1 MINCRKQF
9 GRYVQSVF
17 ARCNDSA
24 RLSMCLIST
33 FLCLLVGTNAAVAQS
48 AAQTP
53 PARSSKRV
61 VAPNTTQRAFNA
73 AAPAV
78 VKLYGG
84 GLGREHG
91 YGTGTL
97 VSADGKILTTLSLLT
112 SRDRVRAVLAD
123 GRTFMARK
131 MATDE
136 TRRLVMLKIEAT
148 DLPFL
153 EMTDSTVLQPG
164 SPVFALGNWFKVAE
178 GQEQVSVTRGTF
190 SMRMLLDARRLAQ
203 DYDYRGDALLF
214 DAITSNPG
222 APGGPLVDLNGNC
235 VGILGRIVEARATLT
250 RINYALPAEQ
260 LADFIGGKVAERRE
274 GVASE
279 SAAQPYVGI
288 RISRIGFR
296 HVSPYVARVTRDSP
310 ADRAGIKRDD
320 LVLMVGDRRISN
332 ASDYKD
338 AIADTRPG
346 DRVQFVIKRGDSL
359 IAIPVEIGVKP

>member
-1 MINCRKQF
+1 MINFRS
-9 GRYVQSVF
+9 QSASRWRGCVTRF
-17 ARCNDSA
+17 AVA
-24 RLSMCLIST
+24 TPKAMCAA
-33 FLCLLVGTNAAVAQS
+33 LLVGSVFLIAVPVSAQPS
-48 AAQTP
+48 DQALPSRGT
-53 PARSSKRV
+53 KRK
-61 VAPNTTQRAFNA
+61 VAPNTTQRAFEA

-112 SRDRVRAVLAD
+112 SRERVRAVLAD

-131 MATDE
+131 TATDE
-136 TRRLVMLKIEAT
+136 TRRLVLLKIDAK

-153 EMTDSTVLQPG
+153 EMTDSTALQPG
-164 SPVFALGNWFKVAE
+164 MPVFALGNWFKVAE

-190 SMRMLLDARRLAQ
+190 SMRMLLDARRLSQ

-222 APGGPLVDLNGNC
+222 APGGPLVDLDGNC
-235 VGILGRIVEARATLT
+235 IGILGRIVEARATLT

-260 LADFIGGKVAERRE
+260 LTDFIGGKVAERR
-274 GVASE
+274 ANDTSE

-296 HVSPYVARVTRDSP
+296 HVSPYVARVRRDSP
-310 ADRAGIKRDD
+310 ADKAGIKRDD
-320 LVLMVGDRRISN
+320 LVLMVGDRRIAN
-332 ASDYKD
+332 TRDYKE
-338 AIADTRPG
+338 AIAATRPG
-346 DRVQFVIKRGDSL
+346 DRVQFVVKRGESL
-359 IAIPVEIGVKP
+359 IALPVEIGVKP

>member
-1 MINCRKQF
+1 MINFLSQ
-9 GRYVQSVF
+9 
-17 ARCNDSA
+17 SA
-24 RLSMCLIST
+24 RHRGDYALRFGTRLTISMYGAI
-33 FLCLLVGTNAAVAQS
+33 LVGSMLWIPVQGRAQPS
-48 AAQTP
+48 GEAPLSRVT
-53 PARSSKRV
+53 KRK
-61 VAPNTTQRAFNA
+61 VAPNTTQRAFEA

-131 MATDE
+131 TATDE
-136 TRRLVMLKIEAT
+136 TRRLVLLKIDAT

-164 SPVFALGNWFKVAE
+164 MPVFALGNWFKVAE

-222 APGGPLVDLNGNC
+222 APGGPLVDLDGNC
-235 VGILGRIVEARATLT
+235 IGILGRIVEARATLT

-260 LADFIGGKVAERRE
+260 LTDFIGGKVAERR
-274 GVASE
+274 ANDTTE

-296 HVSPYVARVTRDSP
+296 HVSPYVARVRRDSP
-310 ADRAGIKRDD
+310 AEKAGIKRDD
-320 LVLMVGDRRISN
+320 LVLMVGDRRIAN
-332 ASDYKD
+332 TRDYKE
-338 AIADTRPG
+338 AIAATRPG
-346 DRVQFVIKRGDSL
+346 DRVQFVIKRGESL
-359 IAIPVEIGVKP
+359 MALPVEIGVKP